1 MGLNKPFD
9 RYFYLVN
16 GAVKTSGGSLSLAK
30 GQLAAVDLSKTSPA
44 GAKVVS
50 SFAGKP
56 KKEKDFAIRLGVS
69 ERQANRSYANHPKST
84 KAFSL
89 NEVVGLEVSAPKNTK
104 QSVDELVIGY
114 DGITP
119 GSGFSFKTGDPY
131 FQIAV
136 EVSGDPISYL
146 GGGTESEI
154 VVVRVEVPDC
164 DPFNTCVD
172 CDNCSNVDCKSITM
186 EAIERLRRKQ
196 LTGGTRLDEVV
207 DITPVFSCDNDVT
220 STLIPYTFYTLS
232 LCDTGTDA
240 ALAAV
245 QANYDYKVVR
255 TGRSGSTSTY
265 TVMTPD
271 TVGAP
276 SSHVQT
282 IGSFI
287 KDCAACP
294 AGYTA
299 SPSGVLYVVTLED
312 DGTDQ
317 SALVDNLPGY
327 VATTIEKSGNDYG
340 VGYYTL
346 VLDNKLTDAEI
357 TTWMATNAISGTA
370 TVAYAGTVSSLCE
383 PDSQPAGVAWT
394 AGETCNA
401 TSETYEIILNDTIC
415 GETRLAELQGA
426 YPNLTIAVA
435 GSANSTRTVT
445 LTGSSGT
452 ANINI
457 GGTDYLATY
466 ATSLTVTAAA
476 FVTSHAATIL
486 ADEGVTVTSSGA
498 VITLVGPTAVVGG
511 TVTITNATTNLAGT
525 VSASSVI
532 PFRQACQTKYTTTVT
547 TNLVCEECDPIF
559 NDYFVSQAPGDFD
572 IQAWVKV
579 VDNTTQPNGNCEC
592 GIRIKAKTFHLVGE
606 EALRDLVGFTET
618 STLIRASAE
627 YPEEIR
633 EGIGRLPKGADVGRY
648 FSRFIPRTHLGGNM
662 LDLEREGDLYF
673 KGTSNKDYL
682 GRVLRGETSNIE
694 DQLVQYVQYTL
705 KISSTGH
712 SQSFAGISTEDI
724 NYQFFAPVGQHYA
737 LETLLNNLAGV
748 AGVDPVKAFGA

>member
-1 MGLNKPFD
+1 MGLHKPFD
-9 RYFYLVN
+9 RHFHLVN
-16 GAVKTSGGSLSLAK
+16 GAVKTSGGSLSLVK
-30 GQLAAVDLSKTSPA
+30 GQLAAVDLSATSPA
-44 GAKVVS
+44 GAKVVT

-56 KKEKDFAIRLGVS
+56 KNAKDFAIRLGVS
-69 ERQANRSYANHPKST
+69 DREANRSYSNQAKST
-84 KAFSL
+84 VPFSI
-89 NEVVGLEVSAPKNTK
+89 NEVTGLRVSAPKNTK
-104 QSVDELVIGY
+104 QSVDKVVLGY

-119 GSGFSFKTGDPY
+119 GSGFSFKTGDSY

-136 EVSGDPISYL
+136 EVSGDTISYL
-146 GGGTESEI
+146 GGGVESEV

-164 DPFNTCVD
+164 DPFNTCVN
-172 CDNCSNVDCKSITM
+172 CDNCSAVDCKAITL

-196 LTGGTRLDEVV
+196 LSGGTRLDQVV

-255 TGRSGSTSTY
+255 TGRVGSTSTY
-265 TVMTPD
+265 TIMTPD

-294 AGYTA
+294 SGYTA

-327 VATTIEKSGNDYG
+327 VASTIEKHGNDYG

-346 VLDNKLTDAEI
+346 VLDNKLTQAEI
-357 TTWMATNAISGTA
+357 DTWLSTNAISGTA

-401 TSETYEIILNDTIC
+401 TSETYEIILTDTTC

-435 GSANSTRTVT
+435 DSANSTRTVT
-445 LTGSSGT
+445 LVGSSGT
-452 ANINI
+452 TTLVI
-457 GGTDYLATY
+457 GGTNYVATY
-466 ATSLTVTAAA
+466 ASSLTATAAA
-476 FVTSHAATIL
+476 FVTANAATIL
-486 ADEGVTVTSSGA
+486 TDEGVTVTSSGA
-498 VITLVGPTAVVGG
+498 VITLVGPTA
-511 TVTITNATTNLAGT
+511 TINAVTISNSTMTSTLQA
-525 VSASSVI
+525 ASII

-559 NDYFVSQAPGDFD
+559 NDYFTSSAPGNFD
-572 IQAWVKV
+572 IEAWTKV
-579 VDNTTQPNGNCEC
+579 VDTTTQPNGNCEC
-592 GIRIKAKTFHLVGE
+592 GIVIEAKTFHLVGE
-606 EALRDLVGFTET
+606 EALRDLVGFTES

-633 EGIGRLPKGADVGRY
+633 EGIGRLPKGVTTARY
-648 FSRFIPRTHLGGNM
+648 LSRFIPRTHLGGNL
-662 LDLEREGDLYF
+662 LDLEREGEVYF
-673 KGTSNKDYL
+673 RGTSTKDYL

-705 KISSTGH
+705 SISSFSHTQG
-712 SQSFAGISTEDI
+712 FAGRTNEDI
-724 NYQFFAPVGQHYA
+724 DYQFWAEVGKHTA
-737 LETLLNNLAGV
+737 LENLLNDLAGV